1 MDFVNRE
8 NQKLSEFAEWNQ
20 APPSMRRAS
29 QVERERKERIE
40 NAKQA
45 AQDRDEIYVS
55 PPPSPRTNATWL
67 EQREIDAR
75 RQENQHYADV
85 KKDIRSQI
93 RDIRRTIQ
101 QMMTQNKDLPDIEK
115 LGRHEFDLDLEE
127 QNRLQA
133 EGEAEIKKV
142 REDIEFDNLAKLYL
156 REKIKEECWDNMQ
169 IKGRALQAF
178 NSSLEVSNFP
188 LRERTLAILNMIK
201 TVTTRRSIEVREAK
215 IRKELVEK
223 PSKPASR
230 EEGDEEEAVED
241 DGQEH
246 PSISGSLGAEYG
258 GANELFYNQ
267 FDLHTREQK
276 VSQIVLLEVRHYI
289 KTVWML

>member
-1 MDFVNRE
+1 M
-8 NQKLSEFAEWNQ
+8 
-20 APPSMRRAS
+20 
-29 QVERERKERIE
+29 
-40 NAKQA
+40 
-45 AQDRDEIYVS
+45 
-55 PPPSPRTNATWL
+55 
-67 EQREIDAR
+67 
-75 RQENQHYADV
+75 
-85 KKDIRSQI
+85 
-93 RDIRRTIQ
+93 
-101 QMMTQNKDLPDIEK
+101 
-115 LGRHEFDLDLEE
+115 G
-127 QNRLQA
+127 
-133 EGEAEIKKV
+133 

-169 IKGRALQAF
+169 VKGRALQAF

-188 LRERTLAILNMIK
+188 LRERTLALIHMIK
-201 TVTTRRSIEVREAK
+201 TVSTRRSIEVREAK

-223 PSKPASR
+223 PTKPASR

-276 VSQIVLLEVRHYI
+276 VSQIVLLEDAIHRI
-289 KTVWML
+289 KEAFNKEFNDVYAKKEQEISKVKEKNKRIAKIIDYLALDESVEEPEMS